1 MGIVQQVRAINK
13 IGNEQNVQ
21 VCIAVKCTS
30 DVSDYLKSGKTYH
43 ILTHASTMSY
53 TIRADDLDN
62 AVTDFVQN
70 QDKFEIVWVSIPV
83 SIDGFDNTQ
92 EKYVVASTA
101 SVDGLFAVDIDISE
115 LPSPRNVGDKVM
127 WRDQKVASEKEYP
140 IMTREI
146 YGMVVEML
154 KYPRKVNGL
163 KVDCFVRCPNGE
175 TILTDSG
182 ELVKVEKPVVISAV
196 DEDESHSLKQIE
208 IGSKIIVV
216 GLKSDLVYPANS
228 KLELAMDTATQLT
241 VQKLLRFDNDKWM
254 AGEYATAKHLNAKIM
269 VKIDGEEIAIHPANV
284 MTV

>member
-13 IGNEQNVQ
+13 IGNEQKVQ

-30 DVSDYLKSGKTYH
+30 DVSEYIKAGKTYH
-43 ILTHASTMSY
+43 ILTHANTMSY

-62 AVTDFVQN
+62 AMTDFVQN

-83 SIDGFDNTQ
+83 CIDGFDNTQ
-92 EKYVVASTA
+92 EQYTVATA
-101 SVDGLFAVDIDISE
+101 AAADGLFAVDIDISE
-115 LPSPRNVGDKVM
+115 LPSPKNVSDKVM
-127 WRDQKVASEKEYP
+127 WRDQKSATEKEYP
-140 IMTREI
+140 VMTREI

-175 TILTDSG
+175 TILADSD
-182 ELVKVEKPVVISAV
+182 ELVKVEKPVAISAV
-196 DEDESHSLKQIE
+196 EEDESFSVKPIE
-208 IGSKIIVV
+208 VGSKIVVV
-216 GLKSDLVYPANS
+216 GLKSDLVYPANG
-228 KLELAMDTATQLT
+228 KLELAMDTAAQLT

-254 AGEYATAKHLNAKIM
+254 AGEYATSKHLKAKIM